1 MPLEIREL
9 VIKVNVNESGGGSAP
24 QGSTRGQSGGGGVDK
39 KAIIAECLEQVMDVL
54 QKKKER

>member
-9 VIKVNVNESGGGSAP
+9 VIKVNVNEGGGNASQNRQTGQAAA
-24 QGSTRGQSGGGGVDK
+24 QGADK
-39 KAIIAECLEQVMDVL
+39 KAIISECLEQVMDIL

>member
-9 VIKVNVNESGGGSAP
+9 VIKVKVNEGGNGADP
-24 QGSTRGQSGGGGVDK
+24 QAGRGGQSVGQGENK
-39 KAIIAECLEQVMDVL
+39 KAIIAECLEQVMDIL